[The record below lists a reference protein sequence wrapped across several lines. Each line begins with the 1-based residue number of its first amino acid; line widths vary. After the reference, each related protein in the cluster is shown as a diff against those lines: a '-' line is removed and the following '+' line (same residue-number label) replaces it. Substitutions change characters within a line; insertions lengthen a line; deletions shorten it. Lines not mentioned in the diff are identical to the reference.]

1 MAEGRWYPA
10 AVSLGPN
17 PTFDEG
23 VLKFEAYL
31 IGFHGM
37 IYDQPIQVDFLAR
50 LREIRRFD
58 TVDAL
63 LAQLA
68 HDVARTVE
76 IAGV

>member
-1 MAEGRWYPA
+1 
-10 AVSLGPN
+10 
-17 PTFDEG
+17 
-23 VLKFEAYL
+23 
-31 IGFHGM
+31 M

-68 HDVARTVE
+68 RDVARTVE
-76 IAGV
+76 IVGVKELNNLSDTPPSPPRL